1 MNIDFR
7 KHVALVAQED
17 GRPVIASEVAATLSL
32 DPAATRY
39 ADGPSGVE
47 ARLGYG
53 LPIVARKRSA
63 KASITLA
70 LMSTEPQSLRPHA
83 FYFFV
88 KCLHFF
94 IAPRAL
100 RFRRITGAHLF
111 ERFLHGKLGDF
122 SHGDPSYLKTE
133 CPTGKLSD
141 DKNGCFLTSHVLRF
155 LMSVCTG
162 W

>member
-1 MNIDFR
+1 
-7 KHVALVAQED
+7 
-17 GRPVIASEVAATLSL
+17 
-32 DPAATRY
+32 
-39 ADGPSGVE
+39 
-47 ARLGYG
+47 
-53 LPIVARKRSA
+53 
-63 KASITLA
+63 
-70 LMSTEPQSLRPHA
+70 MSTEAQSLRPHA

-155 LMSVCTG
+155 LCQYALVSSDIIGQSYCPFHIRGLRRICLAMAETTHQASERRPGFMPGETFPLIRIALYFG
-162 W
+162 L